1 MTFKL
6 DSEDLKILAQ
16 AWPKIR
22 KIATKLIKNKVQD
35 KVIDAKSCIPMTF
48 NKDLILGHGKWG
60 VVLGLPSLEEVVIK
74 ITTDPFEWFLIELL
88 MQDEE
93 LRTHPAIPYI
103 IGTAVLDVFQDELP
117 CYLIVRENL
126 KIGIPLPT
134 SSPLL
139 KMRDMLLQDFVDP
152 MEEIEHELSEVLKYK
167 KDLNLLHITTTYSM
181 IAGEIKKQVS
191 KIKTRIP
198 KVNQSSKFYWVIDF
212 QKKLLNKGI
221 ALVDIH
227 PNNLG
232 TREFDVTEIFEPDRE
247 PQMDCVVISDL
258 GMAYGTPIFLQAG
271 MAYKDFDS
279 MMEHFVKILKEYTE
293 EQKTFYT
300 RSNPMYSVDFIKEEI
315 RSCCSDANHYLS
327 NVLVDESCHQE
338 IHKVVGKILS
348 MTPQMHISAESIK
361 LTIKNE
367 VSTLIQEWIE
377 ADIILDE
384 NDSGLEVK
392 CYVDEIAN
400 GLVKCRVSTEL
411 SYDDP
416 APIAKFH
423 IPKNHSLY
431 QKLKVNLEKSSER
444 GARKS
449 QNSFVQYIPEAL
461 LVEMNGVPY
470 EKI

>member
-48 NKDLILGHGKWG
+48 NKDLVLGHGKWG

-227 PNNLG
+227 PNTLG
-232 TREFDVTEIFEPDRE
+232 TESLMSQKFLSQTESHR
-247 PQMDCVVISDL
+247 
-258 GMAYGTPIFLQAG
+258 
-271 MAYKDFDS
+271 
-279 MMEHFVKILKEYTE
+279 
-293 EQKTFYT
+293 
-300 RSNPMYSVDFIKEEI
+300 
-315 RSCCSDANHYLS
+315 
-327 NVLVDESCHQE
+327 
-338 IHKVVGKILS
+338 
-348 MTPQMHISAESIK
+348 
-361 LTIKNE
+361 
-367 VSTLIQEWIE
+367 WI
-377 ADIILDE
+377 
-384 NDSGLEVK
+384 V
-392 CYVDEIAN
+392 
-400 GLVKCRVSTEL
+400 
-411 SYDDP
+411 
-416 APIAKFH
+416 
-423 IPKNHSLY
+423 
-431 QKLKVNLEKSSER
+431 
-444 GARKS
+444 
-449 QNSFVQYIPEAL
+449 
-461 LVEMNGVPY
+461 
-470 EKI
+470 

>member
-1 MTFKL
+1 MTFRL
-6 DSEDLKILAQ
+6 DNEDLNILAKS
-16 AWPKIR
+16 WPKIR
-22 KIATKLIKNKVQD
+22 KIATKLIKSKAQD
-35 KVIDAKSCIPMTF
+35 KIDAKSCIPMTF
-48 NKDLILGHGKWG
+48 NKDLVLGHGKWG
-60 VVLGLPSLEEVVIK
+60 VVLGLPSLDEIVIK
-74 ITTDPFEWFLIELL
+74 ITTDPFEWFLIEML
-88 MQDEE
+88 MQDDE

-103 IGTAVLDVFQDELP
+103 IGTAVLDIFQDELP

-126 KIGIPLPT
+126 KIGVPLPT

-152 MEEIEHELSEVLKYK
+152 MEEIEHELSQILKYK
-167 KDLNLLHITTTYSM
+167 QDLNLLHITTTYSLV
-181 IAGEIKKQVS
+181 AGEIKKQVS

-198 KVNQSSKFYWVIDF
+198 KVNKSSKFYWVIDF

-232 TREFDVTEIFEPDRE
+232 TREFDITEIFEHDRDSI
-247 PQMDCVVISDL
+247 MDCVVISDL
-258 GMAYGTPIFLQAG
+258 GMAYGTPIFLQSG
-271 MAYKDFDS
+271 MAYNNFDA
-279 MMEHFVKILKEYTE
+279 MMDHFVKILKEYTE
-293 EQKTFYT
+293 EQKTFYA

-315 RSCCSDANHYLS
+315 RSCCSNANHYVS
-327 NVLVDESCHQE
+327 NILVDSSGHQE
-338 IHKVVGKILS
+338 IHRVVGKILF
-348 MTPQMHISAESIK
+348 MIPKMHISAESIT

-367 VSTLIQEWIE
+367 ISSLIQEWIE

-384 NDSGLEVK
+384 TSTGLDLK
-392 CYVDEIAN
+392 CYVDDISN
-400 GLVKCRVSTEL
+400 GLVKCRVTTEL
-411 SYDDP
+411 SYEDT

-444 GARKS
+444 GARKT
-449 QNSFVQYIPEAL
+449 QNTFIQYIPEAL